1 MENEYKKS
9 RMDII
14 SKMSNEMCAGQFGP
28 SINLEA
34 EWSKGGF
41 TVLIR
46 KLKGFAGN
54 EGCCE

>member
-1 MENEYKKS
+1 
-9 RMDII
+9 
-14 SKMSNEMCAGQFGP
+14 MSNEMCAGQFGP

-34 EWSKGGF
+34 EWSKGSF